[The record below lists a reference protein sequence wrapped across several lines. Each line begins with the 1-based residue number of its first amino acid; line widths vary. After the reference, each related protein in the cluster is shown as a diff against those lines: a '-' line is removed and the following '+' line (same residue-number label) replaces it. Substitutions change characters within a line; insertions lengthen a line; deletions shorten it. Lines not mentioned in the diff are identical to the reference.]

1 MEEIWRD
8 IPNYKGYQ
16 ASNLGK
22 IRTHNKTTYTDMHG
36 IRHWKDR
43 VLKQKITKST
53 SRKNRY
59 DARVELWKD
68 GKHKTFLVARLIG
81 VTFLGESNLTI
92 NHIDGNSLNNNVNN
106 LEWVSIKENI
116 QKGFENGLYPTK
128 RIKLTNKKTKES
140 MEFYSLS
147 KCSKYMGKNKGYI
160 SGSIK
165 KGKYENDKFIWSLL

>member
-16 ASNLGK
+16 ASNLGR
-22 IRTHNKTTYTDMHG
+22 IRTYNKITYNAKHG
-36 IRHWKDR
+36 TRHWKDR
-43 VLKQKITKST
+43 ILKQKISKST

-59 DARVELWKD
+59 DARVNLWKD
-68 GKHKTFLVARLIG
+68 GKPKTFLVPRLIASA
-81 VTFLGESNLTI
+81 FLGESNLSV
-92 NHIDGNSLNNNVNN
+92 NHIDGNSLNNNINN
-106 LEWVSIKENI
+106 LEWLPIKENI

-147 KCSKYMGKNKGYI
+147 KCSEYMGRNSAYI
-160 SGSIK
+160 SNSINK
-165 KGKYENDKFIWSLL
+165 NRYENDDYIWSLL